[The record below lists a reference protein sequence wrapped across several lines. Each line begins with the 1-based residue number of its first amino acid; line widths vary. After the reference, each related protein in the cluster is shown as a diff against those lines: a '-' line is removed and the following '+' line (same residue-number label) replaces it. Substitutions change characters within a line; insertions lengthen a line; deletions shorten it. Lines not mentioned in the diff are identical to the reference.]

1 MPALILSDE
10 LCQMGISFSETRVI
24 YRKLEGRAA
33 KLFFTSFLPSSGE
46 SSTDMF
52 RDLLE
57 RVFSSK
63 SSDLNFNAFVAP
75 SWAIS
80 LRRRI

>member
-1 MPALILSDE
+1 M
-10 LCQMGISFSETRVI
+10 I
-24 YRKLEGRAA
+24 YRNLAGRAA

-63 SSDLNFNAFVAP
+63 SSDLNFNAFVAL
-75 SWAIS
+75 S
-80 LRRRI
+80 